1 MDGPQGSTLQPKMTM
16 IFGSPTIL
24 GTKELEKQV
33 AAAERAVAKAEEK
46 QYELTQRAEKTV
58 PPGPT
63 KPVSPSAGCACRPFS
78 PHSRHISDFKGTYQ
92 EFLDYQERQKVY
104 AKSGTPLPAHLP
116 LDGVSV
122 AGHHQRPAGPRYPQG
137 CGHTGFTGTSLF
149 LSRERGV
156 GGVLLTNRL
165 TSPGREAKNV
175 DPCRI
180 AFHEA
185 ILAADEEGW
194 L

>member
-1 MDGPQGSTLQPKMTM
+1 MRFTASEDHPAFTP
-16 IFGSPTIL
+16 
-24 GTKELEKQV
+24 EV
-33 AAAERAVAKAEEK
+33 N
-46 QYELTQRAEKTV
+46 
-58 PPGPT
+58 
-63 KPVSPSAGCACRPFS
+63 PVENFS
-78 PHSRHISDFKGTYQ
+78 PRDLLYSKGESTPIS
-92 EFLDYQERQKVY
+92 
-104 AKSGTPLPAHLP
+104 SSLPAIAAQLIP
-116 LDGVSV
+116 SSFQAKISLTTR
-122 AGHHQRPAGPRYPQG
+122 AAYPS
-137 CGHTGFTGTSLF
+137 GTSLF